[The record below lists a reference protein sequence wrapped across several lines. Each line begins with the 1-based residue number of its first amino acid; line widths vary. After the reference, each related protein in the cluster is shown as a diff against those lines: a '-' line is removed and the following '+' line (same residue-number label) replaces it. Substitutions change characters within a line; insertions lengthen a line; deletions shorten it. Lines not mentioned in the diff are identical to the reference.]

1 MLIILHVSIMK
12 LNWIRLLFQQKTQHN
27 TNKQKMYG
35 KVLRLSLESLARIS
49 SNLTECN
56 SVIVQQPENQV
67 VHSLILL
74 FPNIDFQVVPIN
86 Y

>member
-1 MLIILHVSIMK
+1 
-12 LNWIRLLFQQKTQHN
+12 
-27 TNKQKMYG
+27 MYG
-35 KVLRLSLESLARIS
+35 KVLHFSLESLARVS

-56 SVIVQQPENQV
+56 SVIVQQPENEV

-86 Y
+86 YLVLICNISIKCGMSHRYITFFP